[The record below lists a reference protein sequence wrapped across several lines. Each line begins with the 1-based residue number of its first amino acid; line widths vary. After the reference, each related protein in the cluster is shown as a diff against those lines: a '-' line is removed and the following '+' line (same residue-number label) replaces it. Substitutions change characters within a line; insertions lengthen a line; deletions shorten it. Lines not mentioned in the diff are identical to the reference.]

1 MKSRIRVLLVDDN
14 DDFLQGLS
22 TWLTEDA
29 KLDIVGR
36 AGTGEDALLQ
46 VESLSPDLVLTDLSM
61 PGMNGFEVARQI
73 KMRPNAPRV
82 ILVTFHDSETLR
94 LEAFAAGADGLV
106 DKAKVTE
113 RLIAVIRS
121 LFHGEE
127 HAGLFPERAVSGSG
141 KGKTIK
147 QRLSKKPG
155 SPPDLEG

>member
-14 DDFLQGLS
+14 DDYLQGLS

-46 VESLSPDLVLTDLSM
+46 VETLSPDLVLTDLSM

-73 KMRPNAPRV
+73 KLRPDAPNV

-113 RLIAVIRS
+113 QLIPEIRA
-121 LFHGEE
+121 LFPEE
-127 HAGLFPERAVSGSG
+127 HAGLFPQRAVIGPG
-141 KGKTIK
+141 TGKTIK
-147 QRLSKKPG
+147 QRLSSKPG
-155 SPPDLEG
+155 PPRDFEG

>member
-14 DDFLQGLS
+14 DDYLQGLS

-46 VESLSPDLVLTDLSM
+46 VETLSPDLVLTDLSM

-73 KMRPNAPRV
+73 KMRPDAPNV

-113 RLIAVIRS
+113 RLIPVIRS
-121 LFHGEE
+121 LFPDD
-127 HAGLFPERAVSGSG
+127 AQIFPERAVAGTG
-141 KGKTIK
+141 REETIK
-147 QRLSKKPG
+147 QRRLSRKPG
-155 SPPDLEG
+155 SPQDLEG

>member
-1 MKSRIRVLLVDDN
+1 MDDN
-14 DDFLQGLS
+14 DNYLQGMS

-36 AGTGEDALLQ
+36 ARTGEEALLQ
-46 VESLSPDLVLTDLSM
+46 VETLSPDLVLTDLSM

-73 KMRPNAPRV
+73 KMKTGAPSV

-113 RLIAVIRS
+113 RLIPVIRS
-121 LFHGEE
+121 LFPDDEQ
-127 HAGLFPERAVSGSG
+127 LFPKRTTVGSERGE
-141 KGKTIK
+141 TIK
-147 QRLSKKPG
+147 QRRLSRKPG
-155 SPPDLEG
+155 SPQDLEG